1 MPKRRSTTKKPPD
14 KTKPATSIAG
24 SGNGNA
30 KESPNAT
37 ARTLPIVGLGASAGG
52 LEALKSFFAEV
63 AENSGMAYIVVV
75 HMNPK
80 QPSILP
86 DLLQKV
92 SRIPVAIAKDGQSME
107 PDRVYV
113 VPPDK
118 EISLFKGKIQLLDIL
133 AKRTALPIDLFL
145 RSLAQDQ
152 GRNAVAIILSG
163 TGTDGTLGVK
173 AIKANDGL
181 IMAQKDET
189 AGYDGMPRS
198 AVSTG
203 LVDLV
208 LPPEAMPERLV
219 QYFAHHEIALDPRT
233 AATKNE
239 QQGWLNKIFAILRT
253 RVGHDF
259 SDYKPNTIL
268 RRISRRMG
276 LNQIESHQHYVRYLR
291 ENAVEVESLFRDML
305 IGVTQFFRDAESFE
319 VLKTGILPDLLNRM
333 GEGAV
338 FRAWVPGC
346 ATGEEVFSLAIVLR
360 ECLDQIP
367 GRINLQLFGTDI
379 DSQAIDKARDG
390 IFPVSIEAD
399 VSADRLKRFFIKEG
413 DFFRVRKEIR
423 DDVVFSLQDVLKDPP
438 FSRLNLLCC
447 RNLLIYLDV
456 NAQKRLLPLFH
467 YTLSPGGILV
477 LGSSETVGGFTN
489 LFGTRDNKWKIYERR
504 EVPRVLRQFVHFP
517 SGGVAAEPVNGT
529 ALVGLAARPA
539 DMVRMA
545 QKAILDQFAP
555 TAILIN
561 AKGNILHVQGRTGK
575 YLETPSGAP
584 THNILS
590 LAREGLRIE
599 LSSAIRQAVA
609 SDKPVTR
616 RKIAVKTNGDIQ
628 MIDLHVS
635 PQRSPKELSGHL
647 LVVFEGID
655 ATATP
660 RAAPAPAGKDM
671 PVEASRFFELE
682 QELLNTRESHQ
693 TTIEELESSNEELKS
708 TNEEL
713 QSANEELQST
723 NEELES
729 SREEL
734 QSLNE
739 ELQTVNAE
747 LQSKVEE
754 LSAIHDDMHNL
765 LNSTQIATIFV
776 DNNLHVRRFT
786 HKATTMI
793 NLIETDIGRPLQH
806 VMTNMTYDG
815 LAADLTDVLK
825 NLTPQS
831 CEVQTTSGDWYNM
844 HIVPY
849 RTMDNRI
856 DGAVLTFAAIGD
868 QKAAQAILESSR
880 RDMEHALKLTRSV
893 FDMNADPIAVL
904 DNNGRVVIA
913 NTEFANLL
921 NIDGKEVIGL
931 DLVSDSAKLSRFESI
946 DLRLQLQAALKKDK
960 DFTTRPFE
968 VKSPEEA
975 QRFAIHGRIIKVGD
989 HSPYRI
995 LLHFMKQEPKE

>member
-1 MPKRRSTTKKPPD
+1 MPKRRSTTKKPPG
-14 KTKPATSIAG
+14 KTKPVTSIAG

-30 KESPNAT
+30 KESPDAT

-52 LEALKSFFAEV
+52 LEALKSFFTEV

-80 QPSILP
+80 QPSLLP

-92 SRIPVAIAKDGQSME
+92 SRIPVAVAKDGQLIE
-107 PDRVYV
+107 PDHVYV
-113 VPPDK
+113 APPNK
-118 EISLFKGKIQLLDIL
+118 EISLFNGKIQLLDIL
-133 AKRTALPIDLFL
+133 AKRAALPIDLFL

-152 GRNAVAIILSG
+152 GRNAAAIILSG
-163 TGTDGTLGVK
+163 TGTDGTMGVK

-181 IMAQKDET
+181 ILVQEDET

-208 LPPEAMPERLV
+208 LPPEAMPDRLV
-219 QYFAHHEIALDPRT
+219 QYFMHHEIALDSRT

-239 QQGWLNKIFAILRT
+239 QQGWLYKIFAILRS

-259 SDYKPNTIL
+259 SAYKPNTIL

-276 LNQIESHQHYVRYLR
+276 LNQIESHEHYVRYLR
-291 ENAVEVESLFRDML
+291 ENAVEVESLFRDLL

-319 VLKTGILPDLLNRM
+319 VLKTGILPDRLKRM

-367 GRINLQLFGTDI
+367 GRISLQLFGTDI
-379 DSQAIDKARDG
+379 NSHAIDKAREG
-390 IFPVSIEAD
+390 IFPGSIEAD

-467 YTLSPGGILV
+467 YTLSAGGILV

-504 EVPRVLRQFVHFP
+504 EVPRALRQFVHFP
-517 SGGVAAEPVNGT
+517 SGRAAAEPDHGT
-529 ALVGLAARPA
+529 EPVGPA
-539 DMVRMA
+539 DMARMA

-555 TAILIN
+555 TALLIN
-561 AKGNILHVQGRTGK
+561 PNGTILHVQGRTGK

-584 THNILS
+584 THNIHS

-609 SDKPVTR
+609 SNKPVTR

-635 PQRSPKELSGHL
+635 PQLAPKKLSGHL

-655 ATATP
+655 ATAAP
-660 RAAPAPAGKDM
+660 WAAPAPAGKDT
-671 PVEASRFFELE
+671 PVEAARLFELE

-693 TTIEELESSNEELKS
+693 TTIEELESSHEELKS
-708 TNEEL
+708 TNEEMQSANEEM
-713 QSANEELQST
+713 QSANEEL
-723 NEELES
+723 ES
-729 SREEL
+729 SKEEL

-739 ELQTVNAE
+739 EMQTVNAE

-754 LSAIHDDMHNL
+754 LSATHDDMRNL

-776 DNNLHVRRFT
+776 DNDLHIRRFT

-806 VMTNMTYDG
+806 VVTNLAYDG
-815 LAADLTDVLK
+815 LIADLTEVLK
-825 NLTPQS
+825 TLTPRS
-831 CEVQTTSGDWYNM
+831 CEVQTTRGDWYNM
-844 HIVPY
+844 RIVPY

-856 DGAVLTFAAIGD
+856 NGAVFTFATIGD
-868 QKAAQAILESSR
+868 QKKAQAILESSR
-880 RDMEHALKLTRSV
+880 RDMEQASQLVRNV
-893 FDMNADPIAVL
+893 FDMNPDPIAVL
-904 DNNGRVVIA
+904 DNNGQVVIA
-913 NTEFANLL
+913 NTGFARLL
-921 NIDGKEVIGL
+921 NIAEKKVNGL
-931 DLVSDSAKLSRFESI
+931 DLLSANLSSFESI
-946 DLRLQLQAALKKDK
+946 DLKSKLQAALMKDK

-968 VKSPEEA
+968 VNSPKEA
-975 QRFAIHGRIIKVGD
+975 QRFTIQGRIIRGGD

-995 LLHFMKQEPKE
+995 ILHFVKQPQKK